1 LFESI
6 VGHKDTL
13 NILKN
18 HLKNKLSHCYLF
30 YGNYGIGKSLIAKEF
45 AKQILKTYELSNC
58 LEFKYI
64 TKLENKKDILVEQI
78 REEILKDIYVK
89 PLNGDKKVYIIDNA
103 ESLNESSSNA
113 LLKTL
118 EEPPEYVV
126 IIIITSNISEI
137 LPTIL
142 SRANKIYFSD
152 IEKSEVAFFIKKEYG
167 IDLKKEILDF
177 TEGSISIIKDIIQDN
192 RLDSFNFVDKIYNDI
207 REKNVVKS
215 LIDKENIDFK
225 EKYVIEYL
233 QYLFYTNKQYS
244 CVEIVEDMKKRFNLN
259 GNYDIITD
267 NMILRC
273 IESM

>member
-1 LFESI
+1 MFESI

-45 AKQILKTYELSNC
+45 AKQILKTDELNNC
-58 LEFKYI
+58 LEYKYI
-64 TKLENKKDILVEQI
+64 TRLDNKKDILVEQV
-78 REEILKDIYVK
+78 REEILKDIYIK

-126 IIIITSNISEI
+126 ILMITSNISEM

-152 IEKSEVAFFIKKEYG
+152 IDKEELALYIKREY
-167 IDLKKEILDF
+167 DVVLKKEILDF
-177 TEGSISIIKDIIQDN
+177 TEGSMSIIKDIIENNRIETFDLVDN
-192 RLDSFNFVDKIYNDI
+192 IY
-207 REKNVVKS
+207 KNIKS
-215 LIDKENIDFK
+215 KNIIESLLNKENIDFK
-225 EKYVIEYL
+225 GKYIIEYL
-233 QYLFYTNKQYS
+233 QYLFYINKQYF